1 MAALDSITGQDHEP
15 IPHSKEALI
24 AFAADNGALD
34 KSEAARWAYL
44 VEAKVLI
51 IQKRKG
57 IDVMGGALS
66 LETISPEEVREAL
79 RTIEQGGMNI
89 NGFDKNSWN
98 IAAMFASQNP
108 ESSDDIVM
116 RWKDKIHPRLSA
128 SSDTRDEAVERLT
141 RLYARNRKLI
151 RVSNWF
157 RQRSR
162 ALLKAAS

>member
-66 LETISPEEVREAL
+66 LEAISPEEVREAL

-89 NGFDKNSWN
+89 TGFDETSWN
-98 IAAMFASQNP
+98 IASRFASQSPQSANDVVIP
-108 ESSDDIVM
+108 WDEN
-116 RWKDKIHPRLSA
+116 IHPRLTA
-128 SSDTRDEAVERLT
+128 SDATRAEVVEQLAQLYSELEIDLPRKAV
-141 RLYARNRKLI
+141 
-151 RVSNWF
+151 
-157 RQRSR
+157 
-162 ALLKAAS
+162 